1 MRKKLIIFGAGGHAR
16 SCLNIIHNCKNYTI
30 KAFIDDN
37 IKITSVDRYKVF
49 RNIELKKLK
58 KLKFKNVHGL
68 VGVGHINTPATRI
81 KLFKK
86 MKHLNITPAKV
97 ISKHSIISKF
107 SKIGFGTIVMDN
119 VVVNAYVQ
127 IKENCIINTGCIIEH
142 DVVIHSHCHIST
154 GVIVNGGVTVG
165 EGSFIGSGSI
175 IRQGVNIKKN
185 SFIPPY
191 LLVQY
196 MVSFENPSTQYGY
209 SSV

>member
-16 SCLNIIHNCKNYTI
+16 SCLNIIYNCKDYTI
-30 KAFIDDN
+30 KGFVDDN
-37 IKITSVDRYKVF
+37 TKVTSIDRYKVF
-49 RNIELKKLK
+49 RNIEIK
-58 KLKFKNVHGL
+58 KLKFKNMHGL

-86 MKHLNITPAKV
+86 MKYLNITPAKV
-97 ISKHSIISKF
+97 ISKNSIISKF
-107 SKIGFGTIVMDN
+107 SKVGFGTIVMDN
-119 VVVNAYVQ
+119 VVVNAYAQ

-185 SFIPPY
+185 SFIP
-191 LLVQY
+191 
-196 MVSFENPSTQYGY
+196 MG
-209 SSV
+209 SVIKHDV